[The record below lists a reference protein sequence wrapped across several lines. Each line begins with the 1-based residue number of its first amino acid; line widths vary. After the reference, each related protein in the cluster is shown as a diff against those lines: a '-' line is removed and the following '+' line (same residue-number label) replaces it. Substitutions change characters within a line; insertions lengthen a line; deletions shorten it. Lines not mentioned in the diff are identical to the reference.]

1 MIEPRLYDYLE
12 SKKLPE
18 ILLVENDKEAQ
29 NAAATAAV
37 LGIEAVTLPDFRAT
51 WGEDLRSWR
60 EELFA
65 LNAAL
70 KKYYEIDA
78 TVSRS
83 HGPTVPRKKL
93 LIAPFH
99 TLLYPLPKPEL
110 LQTFDIEFG
119 EELDL
124 EALKDRLYAW
134 GYTFVDVVEAPGEVS
149 IRGDIIDIYSPDREK
164 PWRISLFDTEV
175 ESIRTFEVE
184 TQKSNKAEELERV
197 TITPALFSMDKEA
210 FDALQKRAE
219 ACESDVF
226 VKDAASLGF
235 WLLDD
240 LAQDLLAG
248 KRAMLAK
255 DLDSD
260 IDFAYEHAKN
270 ALPRDRFDLPVV
282 PETNRIKAIEPINV
296 DLLCDN
302 YPDRELV
309 LIAESDAL
317 VRRAPIK
324 ELARARVVKSGGI
337 VNLLT
342 PDRIIVSLN
351 KPFKKRAKKRPT
363 ILLDDLKPG
372 DYVVHENYGVGIF
385 KGIEPHQVLGAV
397 RDFVHIQYQN
407 DDALLLPV
415 ENLDMI
421 DRYIADSGTL
431 PVLDRLGKGGFGR
444 LKAKVKEKLFAIA
457 SEIVNMSA
465 QRMLIKGP
473 RIRTD
478 FPELAQFR
486 AAAGFEYTPDQVT
499 AVEEI
504 FADLSCGRVMDR
516 LLSGDVGFGKTEVAM
531 NAILAVVKSGYQA
544 AFVVP
549 TTLLSA
555 QHYKSVKERLTPF
568 GVRVAKLD
576 RFTTAKGKRDIA
588 GALEKGELDLVIG
601 THALLG
607 MKFSNLGLV
616 VIDEEHKFGVKQKE
630 ALKQMSADVHV
641 LSMSATPI
649 PRSLNMA
656 LSKIKGYSELRTP
669 PMERK
674 GVRTF
679 VKSFDETVV
688 KESIMRELRRGGQ
701 VFYVYNSIAG
711 IESKKEEL
719 LEILPDLRILIL
731 HSKIT
736 AAQTEKEMLK
746 FEAGEYDLLL
756 STSIIESGIH
766 LPKVNTMVVD
776 GADRFGMADLHQLR
790 GRVGRGKVEGYCY
803 FLVENKEGL
812 SDAAKRRLIALESN
826 SFLGSGAVLA
836 YHDLEIRGGGNL
848 IGESQSGHI
857 KQIGYALYLKM
868 LEDAIRVL
876 TQEGT
881 PQRKSVEVK
890 LSITAYIT
898 DELVPHDRVRLE
910 LYRRLSS
917 CGEPHDVVEIE
928 QEIEDRFGKPDLPT
942 RQFLDLVTIK
952 VLAKQKGIE
961 RITNYNEN
969 ITLQYNDEKKV
980 YLKARSRDDDDLIA
994 TVLEALRK

>member
-1 MIEPRLYDYLE
+1 MIETNLYAFFE
-12 SKKLPE
+12 SGERPD
-18 ILLVENDKEAQ
+18 IVIVEDDKEAA
-29 NAAATAAV
+29 AAATIAK
-37 LGIEAVTLPDFRAT
+37 LHGIESVVLPDFRAT

-65 LNAAL
+65 LGEAL
-70 KKYYEIDA
+70 KRFYRTGEN
-78 TVSRS
+78 
-83 HGPTVPRKKL
+83 RKEAM

-99 TLLYPLPKPEL
+99 TLLYPLPRPEL
-110 LQTFDIEFG
+110 LGSFTIEFG
-119 EELDL
+119 EDLDL
-124 EALKDRLYAW
+124 DALKERLYAW
-134 GYTFVDVVEAPGEVS
+134 GYSFVDVVEAPGEVS
-149 IRGDIIDIYSPDREK
+149 VRGDIIDIFSPGSET

-175 ESIRTFEVE
+175 ESIRPFEVE
-184 TQKSNKAEELERV
+184 TQKSDKSEELESV
-197 TITPALFSMDKEA
+197 TIDAALFSLEKEA
-210 FDALQKRAE
+210 FEALRKRCEASDA
-219 ACESDVF
+219 DVF
-226 VKDAASLGF
+226 VKDANALGL
-235 WLLDD
+235 WYLEDMARD
-240 LAQDLLAG
+240 PMEGRGAVLARELSEEIA
-248 KRAMLAK
+248 
-255 DLDSD
+255 
-260 IDFAYEHAKN
+260 FAYEHASK
-270 ALPRDRFDLPVV
+270 ALPKERFELPVV
-282 PETNRIKAIEPINV
+282 PETERIKAIEPINV
-296 DLLCDN
+296 DLLTEH

-309 LIAESDAL
+309 IIAESEAL
-317 VRRAPIK
+317 VRRSPIREIAK
-324 ELARARVVKSGGI
+324 ATILKDAGV

-342 PDRIIVSLN
+342 PERIIVSLN
-351 KPFKKRAKKRPT
+351 KPFKKRAAKRPT

-407 DDALLLPV
+407 DDTLLLPV

-421 DRYIADSGTL
+421 DRYIAEGGSL

-444 LKAKVKEKLFAIA
+444 LKAKVKERLFAIA

-465 QRMLIKGP
+465 KRMLIKGAV
-473 RIRTD
+473 IRTD
-478 FPELAQFR
+478 FPELAEFR
-486 AAAGFEYTPDQVT
+486 EAAGFEYTPDQVT

-504 FADLSCGRVMDR
+504 FADLSSGRVMDR

-531 NAILAVVKSGYQA
+531 NAILAVAKSGYQS

-555 QHYKSVKERLTPF
+555 QHFKSVKARLEPF
-568 GVRVAKLD
+568 GVRVEKLD
-576 RFTTAKGKRDIA
+576 RFTTAKHKRQILER
-588 GALEKGELDLVIG
+588 LEKGELDLVIG

-607 MKFSNLGLV
+607 AKFANLGLV
-616 VIDEEHKFGVKQKE
+616 IIDEEHKFGVKQKE
-630 ALKQMSADVHV
+630 ALKQMSMDVHV

-669 PMERK
+669 PTERK

-688 KESIMRELRRGGQ
+688 KEAVMRELRRGGQ
-701 VFYVYNSIAG
+701 LFYVYNSIAG
-711 IESKKEEL
+711 IESKKAEL

-736 AAQTEKEMLK
+736 AAQTEKEMLR
-746 FEAGEYDLLL
+746 FEEGEYDLLL

-766 LPKVNTMVVD
+766 LPKVNTMIVD

-803 FLVENKEGL
+803 FLVENKDAL
-812 SDAAKRRLIALESN
+812 SDQAKRRLIALESN

-868 LEDAIRVL
+868 LEDAIRAL

-881 PQRKSVEVK
+881 PERKSVEVK
-890 LSITAYIT
+890 LSITAYIS

-910 LYRRLSS
+910 LYRRLSA
-917 CGEPHDVVEIE
+917 CAEPHDVVEIE
-928 QEIEDRFGKPDLPT
+928 AEIEDRFGRPDLPT

-952 VLAKQKGIE
+952 VLAAKKGVE
-961 RITNYNEN
+961 RISNYNEN
-969 ITLQYNDEKKV
+969 ITIQYNESDKT

-994 TVLEALRK
+994 TVLEALRR

>member
-1 MIEPRLYDYLE
+1 MIEANLYDYFQ
-12 SKKLPE
+12 KRKIPD
-18 ILLVENDKEAQ
+18 ILLVEDDKEAQ
-29 NAAATAAV
+29 SAATVAK
-37 LGIEAVTLPDFRAT
+37 LHGITARVLPDFRAA
-51 WGEDLRSWR
+51 WGEDLRSWQ

-65 LNAAL
+65 LNDAL
-70 KKYYEIDA
+70 KRYYAEIGNRK
-78 TVSRS
+78 SRTGS
-83 HGPTVPRKKL
+83 GVL

-110 LQTFDIEFG
+110 LQTFFVEFG
-119 EELDL
+119 EDIDL
-124 EALKDRLYAW
+124 KSLKERLYAW
-134 GYTFVDVVEAPGEVS
+134 GYTFVDVVEAKGEVS
-149 IRGDIIDIYSPDREK
+149 MRGDIIDIFSPGSEK

-184 TQKSNKAEELERV
+184 TQKSDKNEEIER
-197 TITPALFSMDKEA
+197 IEIEPALFSLQKAA
-210 FDALQKRAE
+210 FEALQKRCE
-219 ACESDVF
+219 ESESDVF
-226 VKDAASLGF
+226 VKDVSSLGL
-235 WLLDD
+235 WYLED
-240 LAQDLLAG
+240 LAQDLASG
-248 KRAMLAK
+248 RRIVAAK
-255 DLDSD
+255 DLSGEVA
-260 IDFAYEHAKN
+260 FAYEHALN
-270 ALPRDRFDLPVV
+270 ALPRERFDVPVV
-282 PETNRIKAIEPINV
+282 PETTRIKAIEPINV
-296 DLLCDN
+296 DLLTDN
-302 YPDRELV
+302 YPDRKLV
-309 LIAESDAL
+309 IVAANEAL
-317 VRRAPIK
+317 VRRSPIK
-324 ELARARVVKSGGI
+324 EIAKATVVKDEGI

-342 PDRIIVSLN
+342 PDKIIVSLN
-351 KPFKKRAKKRPT
+351 KPFRKRAVKRPT

-407 DDALLLPV
+407 DDTLLLPV

-421 DRYIADSGTL
+421 DRYIAEGGTL
-431 PVLDRLGKGGFGR
+431 PVLDRLGKGGFGK
-444 LKAKVKEKLFAIA
+444 LKAKVKERLFAIA
-457 SEIVNMSA
+457 GEIVSMSA
-465 QRMLIKGP
+465 KRMLIKGAV
-473 RIRTD
+473 IRTD
-478 FPELAQFR
+478 FPELARFR
-486 AAAGFEYTPDQVT
+486 ASAGFEYTPDQVT

-504 FADLSCGRVMDR
+504 FADLSSGRVMDR

-531 NAILAVVKSGYQA
+531 NAILAVAKSGYQSV
-544 AFVVP
+544 FVVP

-555 QHYKSVKERLTPF
+555 QHYKSVKARLEPF
-568 GVRVAKLD
+568 GVRIDKLD
-576 RFTTAKGKRDIA
+576 RFTTAKHKRQILE
-588 GALEKGELDLVIG
+588 GLEKGELDLVIG

-607 MKFSNLGLV
+607 AKFADLGLV
-616 VIDEEHKFGVKQKE
+616 IIDEEHKFGVKQKE
-630 ALKQMSADVHV
+630 ALKKMSADVHV

-669 PMERK
+669 PTERK

-688 KESIMRELRRGGQ
+688 KEAVMRELRRGGQ
-701 VFYVYNSIAG
+701 IFYVYNSIAG
-711 IESKKEEL
+711 IESKKAEI
-719 LEILPDLRILIL
+719 LEILPKLRILIL

-736 AAQTEKEMLK
+736 AAQTEKEMLR

-766 LPKVNTMVVD
+766 LPKVNTMIVD

-803 FLVENKEGL
+803 FLVENKEAL
-812 SDAAKRRLIALESN
+812 SEQAKRRLIALESN

-868 LEDAIRVL
+868 LEDAIRTL
-876 TQEGT
+876 THEAMPKRQ
-881 PQRKSVEVK
+881 SVEVK
-890 LSITAYIT
+890 LSITAYIS

-910 LYRRLSS
+910 LYRRLSGCS
-917 CGEPHDVVEIE
+917 EPHDVIEIE
-928 QEIEDRFGKPDLPT
+928 SEIEDRFGKPDLPT

-952 VLAKQKGIE
+952 VLAAQKGVE
-961 RITNYNEN
+961 RISNYNEN
-969 ITLQYNDEKKV
+969 ITIQYNDEKKE

-994 TVLEALRK
+994 TVLESLRKQ

>member
-1 MIEPRLYDYLE
+1 MEPRIYDYL
-12 SKKLPE
+12 SRRRPDVL
-18 ILLVENDKEAQ
+18 IVENDTEAR
-29 NAAATAAV
+29 NAKAVAAV
-37 LGIEAVTLPDFRAT
+37 LGIESVALPDFRAT

-60 EELFA
+60 EELSA
-65 LNAAL
+65 LNRAL
-70 KKYYEIDA
+70 KRYDA
-78 TVSRS
+78 SS
-83 HGPTVPRKKL
+83 DFL

-99 TLLYPLPKPEL
+99 TLLYALPKPEL
-110 LQTFDIEFG
+110 LGDFNIEFG
-119 EELDL
+119 EELEL
-124 EALKDRLYAW
+124 SALKERLHAW

-149 IRGDIIDIYSPDREK
+149 IRGDIIDIFSPGNEA

-175 ESIRTFEVE
+175 ESIRPFTVE
-184 TQKSNKAEELERV
+184 SQKSDKERELEAV
-197 TITPALFSMDKEA
+197 TVEPALFSLDPETYE
-210 FDALQKRAE
+210 ALQRRCE
-219 ACESDVF
+219 ASESDVF
-226 VKDAASLGF
+226 VKDAASLGL
-235 WLLDD
+235 WYLGALGR
-240 LAQDLLAG
+240 DLLAG
-248 KRAMLAK
+248 KEAVLAK
-255 DLDSD
+255 DLKGE
-260 IDFAYEHAKN
+260 IDFAYEHAPN
-270 ALPRDRFDLPVV
+270 ALPRERFDLPVV
-282 PETNRIKAIEPINV
+282 PETAAIKAIEPINV
-296 DLLCDN
+296 DLLTDN

-309 LIAESDAL
+309 LVAENDAL
-317 VRRAPIK
+317 VRRAPVK
-324 ELARARVVKSGGI
+324 ELARARIVKSEGQ

-342 PDRIIVSLN
+342 PDAIIVSLN
-351 KPFKKRAKKRPT
+351 KPFKKRVKKRPT

-372 DYVVHENYGVGIF
+372 DYVVHESYGVGIF
-385 KGIEPHQVLGAV
+385 KGIEPHQVLGAT
-397 RDFVHIQYQN
+397 RDFVKIAYQN
-407 DDALLLPV
+407 DESLLLPV

-465 QRMLIKGP
+465 KRMLVKGAVM
-473 RIRTD
+473 RTD
-478 FPELAQFR
+478 FPELAAFR
-486 AAAGFEYTPDQVT
+486 EAAGFEYTPDQVT

-504 FADLSCGRVMDR
+504 FADLSSGRVMDR

-531 NAILAVVKSGYQA
+531 NAILATVKSGYQC

-555 QHYKSVKERLTPF
+555 QHFKSVRERLEPF

-576 RFTTAKGKRDIA
+576 RFTTARQKREILA
-588 GALEKGELDLVIG
+588 GLEKGELDLVIG

-607 MKFSNLGLV
+607 AKFANLGLV
-616 VIDEEHKFGVKQKE
+616 IIDEEHKFGVKQKE
-630 ALKQMSADVHV
+630 ALKQMSMNVH
-641 LSMSATPI
+641 LLAMSATPI

-669 PMERK
+669 PIERK

-688 KESIMRELRRGGQ
+688 KEAILRELRRGGQ
-701 VFYVYNSIAG
+701 LFYVYNSIAG

-719 LEILPDLRILIL
+719 LQILPDLRIATL

-746 FEAGEYDLLL
+746 FENGEYDLLL
-756 STSIIESGIH
+756 STSIVESGIH
-766 LPKVNTMVVD
+766 LPKVNTMIVD

-803 FLVENKEGL
+803 FLVENKEAL
-812 SDAAKRRLIALESN
+812 SEQAKRRLLALESN

-868 LEDAIRVL
+868 LEEAIRAL
-876 TQEGT
+876 TQEGGGEK
-881 PQRKSVEVK
+881 RHVEVK
-890 LSITAYIT
+890 LSITAYIS

-910 LYRRLSS
+910 LYRRLSA
-917 CGEPHDVVEIE
+917 CVDPHDVVEIE
-928 QEIEDRFGKPDLPT
+928 AEIEDRFGKPDLPT

-952 VLAKQKGIE
+952 VLAAQKGVE

-969 ITLQYNDEKKV
+969 ITIQYNEQTKA

-994 TVLEALRK
+994 TVLAALRKKGVS

>member
-1 MIEPRLYDYLE
+1 MIEPALYDYL
-12 SKKLPE
+12 SRHAVNGVV
-18 ILLVENDKEAQ
+18 VENDKEAQ
-29 NAAATAAV
+29 NAKAIAAV
-37 LGIEAVTLPDFRAT
+37 LGIEAAVLPDFRAV
-51 WGEDLRSWR
+51 WGEDLRSWK
-60 EELFA
+60 EELYA
-65 LNAAL
+65 LLKAL
-70 KKYYEIDA
+70 KAYDENPKA
-78 TVSRS
+78 
-83 HGPTVPRKKL
+83 L
-93 LIAPFH
+93 LIAPFR
-99 TLLYPLPKPEL
+99 TLMYPLPAGEL
-110 LQTFDIEFG
+110 LQTFRIEFG
-119 EELDL
+119 DEIDL
-124 EALKDRLYAW
+124 NAFKAKLHAW

-149 IRGDIIDIYSPDREK
+149 VRGDIVDIYSPFETT

-175 ESIRTFEVE
+175 ESIRPFAVE
-184 TQKSNKAEELERV
+184 SQKSDKSQELEAV
-197 TITPALFSMDKEA
+197 SVAPALFSLTPEA
-210 FDALQKRAE
+210 YEALARRCE
-219 ACESDVF
+219 ASGSDVF
-226 VKDAASLGF
+226 VKDPAALGLWHLESLGR
-235 WLLDD
+235 
-240 LAQDLLAG
+240 DLLAG
-248 KRAMLAK
+248 KKAVLAK
-255 DLDSD
+255 AMEDE

-270 ALPRDRFDLPVV
+270 ILPKARFDLPVIPKTTRV
-282 PETNRIKAIEPINV
+282 KAIEPLNV
-296 DLLCDN
+296 DLLTDN
-302 YPDRELV
+302 YPERELV
-309 LIAESDAL
+309 LVAQNDAL
-317 VRRAPIK
+317 VRRAPVK
-324 ELARARVVKSGGI
+324 ELARARIVKSEGQ

-342 PDRIIVSLN
+342 PDAIIVSLN
-351 KPFKKRAKKRPT
+351 KPFKKRVKKRPT

-372 DYVVHENYGVGIF
+372 DYVVHESYGVGIF
-385 KGIEPHQVLGAV
+385 KGIEPQRVLGAT
-397 RDFVHIQYQN
+397 RDFVKIAYQN
-407 DDALLLPV
+407 DEFLLLPV

-465 QRMLIKGP
+465 KRMLIKGAV
-473 RIRTD
+473 IRTD
-478 FPELAQFR
+478 FAELAAFR
-486 AAAGFEYTPDQVT
+486 EAAGFEYTPDQVT

-504 FADLSCGRVMDR
+504 FADLSSGRVMDR

-531 NAILAVVKSGYQA
+531 NAVLATVKSGYQC

-555 QHYKSVKERLTPF
+555 QHFKSVRERLEPF

-576 RFTTAKGKRDIA
+576 RFTTAKQKREILA
-588 GALEKGELDLVIG
+588 RLEKGELDLVIG

-607 MKFSNLGLV
+607 AKFANLGLV
-616 VIDEEHKFGVKQKE
+616 IIDEEHKFGVKQKE
-630 ALKQMSADVHV
+630 ALKKMSENVH
-641 LSMSATPI
+641 LLTMSATPI

-688 KESIMRELRRGGQ
+688 KEAVLRELRRGGQ

-719 LEILPDLRILIL
+719 LEILPNLRIATL

-746 FEAGEYDLLL
+746 FENGEYDLLL
-756 STSIIESGIH
+756 STSIVESGIH
-766 LPKVNTMVVD
+766 LPKVNTMIVD

-803 FLVENKEGL
+803 FLVENKEAL
-812 SDAAKRRLIALESN
+812 SDQAKRRLIALESN

-868 LEDAIRVL
+868 LEDAIRAL
-876 TQEGT
+876 TQEGASEK
-881 PQRKSVEVK
+881 RNVEVK
-890 LSITAYIT
+890 LAITAYIS

-910 LYRRLSS
+910 LYRRLSA
-917 CGEPHDVVEIE
+917 CVEPHEVVEIE
-928 QEIEDRFGKPDLPT
+928 AEIEDRFGKPDLPT

-952 VLAKQKGIE
+952 VLAARRGVT
-961 RITNYNEN
+961 RVMNYNEN
-969 ITLQYNDEKKV
+969 ITFEYNDGQKR
-980 YLKARSRDDDDLIA
+980 YLKARSRDEDDLISA
-994 TVLEALRK
+994 TLTALRKEGK